1 MSNEKMSADDLI
13 AEIERIEST
22 MEYTSATIAPCNLIQ
37 GARADWREVHKGRAY
52 SSYNQLRNRI
62 NTIPTLRAAVADLI
76 AERDGLRAARI
87 AYASEFPDDA
97 EGMPNVGSIHENI
110 RKLKAERD
118 ALRDVLERIEMR

>member
-1 MSNEKMSADDLI
+1 M
-13 AEIERIEST
+13 
-22 MEYTSATIAPCNLIQ
+22 
-37 GARADWREVHKGRAY
+37 
-52 SSYNQLRNRI
+52 
-62 NTIPTLRAAVADLI
+62 RAAVADLI

-118 ALRDVLERIEMR
+118 ALRDVLERIEMRCKEHPDDTDADRKRNLYHAYSMAKNARS